1 MYSVFDLMDCM
12 DDLFDSRVDSLGTG
26 AISYSVPSFPPVDV
40 ITDKDGNLTFNFAVA
55 GYKKDDF
62 KISFDEDFLVLSTK
76 DGYNEPAIEDG
87 SKVIRKLIKNPQFSY
102 KYLVPTS
109 KFKQEGTTASMA
121 DGVLTIKIP
130 PVEKKEKKSIE
141 IA

>member
-1 MYSVFDLMDCM
+1 MYSVFDLFDQM
-12 DDLFDSRVDSLGTG
+12 DDLFDTGADGLRTG
-26 AISYSVPSFPPVDV
+26 AISYAVPSFPPVDV
-40 ITDKDGNLTFNFAVA
+40 MTDKDGNLIFNFAVV

-76 DGYNEPAIEDG
+76 DDYKAPDIQDG
-87 SKVIRKLIKNPQFSY
+87 CKVIRKLIKNVQFNY
-102 KYLVPTS
+102 KYLVPAS
-109 KFKQEGTTASMA
+109 KFKQEDTTASMA

-130 PVEKKEKKSIE
+130 PVEKKEKKTIE